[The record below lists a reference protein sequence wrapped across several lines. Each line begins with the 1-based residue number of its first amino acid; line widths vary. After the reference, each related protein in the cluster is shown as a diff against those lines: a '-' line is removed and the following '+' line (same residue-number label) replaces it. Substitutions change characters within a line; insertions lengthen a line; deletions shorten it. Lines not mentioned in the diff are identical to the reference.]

1 MLQWA
6 DKVPTSWKL
15 RYTRWLNQRIP
26 VKTSVALSQ
35 KNLFIFP
42 GKQGLYFLLLVLLIW
57 IGATN
62 FQSNLAH
69 ALAYLLLAVMFVAIL
84 QTFANMSGLRIRFI
98 DAEPVFAGET
108 ASFRFEFSA
117 SALHQQ
123 LDMFWPEQAH
133 TMINLDNTINL
144 DKTLGSYRMLQHQ
157 TERRGVLAPGRF
169 CLQTYFPLGI
179 VRCWTW
185 LDLAANVIVYPAP
198 EEADYRDCCTG
209 EGEEGAVAVYG
220 SEEYFALKPYVAGE
234 SLSRIAWKQYAAGR
248 GMFARDY
255 TELKGGSVWLDFNA
269 IADASVEKKLSKLC
283 YCALQLQKLNRPFGL
298 KLPGKTI
305 DVGNGDAHLR
315 TVLRA
320 LALYS

>member
-6 DKVPTSWKL
+6 DKVPASWKQ
-15 RYTRWLNQRIP
+15 RYTRWLNHRIP
-26 VKTSVALSQ
+26 VKSSVSLSQ
-35 KNLFIFP
+35 KNLFIFL
-42 GKQGLYFLLLVLLIW
+42 GKQGLYFLLLILLVW

-69 ALAYLLLAVMFVAIL
+69 ALAYLLLAVIFVAIL

-108 ASFRFEFSA
+108 ASVRFEFASSSA
-117 SALHQQ
+117 HQQ
-123 LDMFWPEQAH
+123 LEMFWPGQSH
-133 TMINLDNTINL
+133 TMINLE
-144 DKTLGSYRMLQHQ
+144 KTVGSYIFLQHQ
-157 TERRGVLAPGRF
+157 THRRGVFAPGRF

-185 LDLAANVIVYPAP
+185 LDLAANVIVYPEP
-198 EEADYRDCCTG
+198 QEADFHECVTG
-209 EGEEGAVAVYG
+209 EGDEGTVAVHG
-220 SEEYFALKPYVAGE
+220 SDEYFSLKPYTEGE

-248 GMFARDY
+248 GMFVRDY

-269 IADASVEKKLSKLC
+269 MTDANTETKLSKLC
-283 YCALQLQKLNRPFGL
+283 YCALQLQQLNRPYGL
-298 KLPGKTI
+298 KLPAQTI
-305 DVGNGDAHLR
+305 DVATGDAHLR

-320 LALYS
+320 LALYA